1 MSVRGGWELT
11 KDQAERNRRSVYV
24 FVRRNTR
31 YPMFEA
37 FDMPDPYA
45 TCPRR
50 YVSTTS
56 LQALMLLNSEL
67 ALDWARHFAGRVL
80 ARAGSDS
87 ASIADVACQL
97 AYCRHASPDEIA
109 LATKF
114 FDRQEATIGQREDA
128 ALPVYPQG
136 KAGPESLL
144 PARAAAV
151 VDYCHVL
158 LNSNEF
164 VYSN

>member
-1 MSVRGGWELT
+1 MSVRGGWDVT
-11 KDQAERNRRSVYV
+11 KDQAERNRRSIYV

-80 ARAGSDS
+80 ARAGSDP
-87 ASIADVACQL
+87 ASIADVACEL
-97 AYCRHASPDEIA
+97 AYCRHARPDEIA
-109 LATKF
+109 TATKF
-114 FDRQEATIGQREDA
+114 FDQQETRIGDREDA
-128 ALPVYPQG
+128 TMPVYPKG
-136 KAGPESLL
+136 KSEPKSLS

-151 VDYCHVL
+151 VDFCHVL